1 MLDEVRAGVALLA
14 LVRGRGECEGARD
27 ELAVDRAVVICDLGE
42 QLEQETVMLFRCLER
57 RHRLSVLRAS
67 EAYLRGRNPR
77 LSVEVTLSMTRNRR
91 RNARKVAKLARV
103 LAALDEHARTVRP
116 APKRTAKVSFSR
128 YAA

>member
-1 MLDEVRAGVALLA
+1 M
-14 LVRGRGECEGARD
+14 GRRREPEGPRH
-27 ELAVDRAVVICDLGE
+27 ELPVDRPAGFLDLGE
-42 QLEQETVMLFRCLER
+42 QLIEETLVLFTCLER

-103 LAALDEHARTVRP
+103 LATLDEHARTVRP
-116 APKRTAKVSFSR
+116 APKRAAKVSFSR
-128 YAA
+128 